1 MLKYYNNLN
10 FLLYSLV
17 GPLIELDH
25 IAISGRTLEEASD
38 YIESRL
44 GVKVQ
49 DGGCHDR
56 YGTHNKLLGLAGGIY
71 LEAIAVNPAA
81 KNFYRPRWFNLDN
94 FDYEPQITN
103 WICRSKNI
111 KNVVKNLSFESAKI
125 IQIER
130 DGLKWLMAVPI
141 NGILPFDGAFP
152 ALLQWKNY
160 PPATKLIPSGC
171 SLKHLTISHPDA
183 TKLQKKIQIF
193 KDSRVSFET
202 HDQVRFFA
210 EFTTPQ
216 GVRSIE

>member
-1 MLKYYNNLN
+1 MYIYCQTLKSLKYYTYFTISCFLIYKIIRISKSIKDCKLLKYYNNLN

-56 YGTHNKLLGLAGGIY
+56 YGTHNKLLGLTEGIY

-81 KNFYRPRWFNLDN
+81 KKFYQPRWFNLDN
-94 FDYEPQITN
+94 FDYEPRITN

-111 KNVVKNLSFESAKI
+111 KNAVKNLSFE
-125 IQIER
+125 
-130 DGLKWLMAVPI
+130 
-141 NGILPFDGAFP
+141 
-152 ALLQWKNY
+152 
-160 PPATKLIPSGC
+160 
-171 SLKHLTISHPDA
+171 
-183 TKLQKKIQIF
+183 
-193 KDSRVSFET
+193 
-202 HDQVRFFA
+202 
-210 EFTTPQ
+210 
-216 GVRSIE
+216 